1 MPDDIKPPKTIAE
14 MGIHFVY
21 MRKAQNDTSEAIKE
35 VAKTLK
41 EIQTDSVGRVEFND
55 HVIWGENVVKDH
67 ESRISALED
76 DNKGTMH
83 QVAKALDKKI
93 VVIIVTLLLGAVGWT
108 AYMTTHY
115 RTVINSLPEV
125 VTKK

>member
-93 VVIIVTLLLGAVGWT
+93 VVIIVTLLLGTVGWT